1 MKFSIIGVNHR
12 TAPVEVRERLSFDQ
26 RALADALRKL
36 KRRPGIQE
44 AIILSTCNRVEVA
57 VAVDDES
64 DTGDLAR
71 EVFTDSQQTDP
82 NWLSEFTYRYNG
94 NDAIRHLF
102 RVAASLDSMVIG
114 EPQILGQL
122 KAAYASAKAAG
133 TVSGALEGVLTRAF
147 QVAKR
152 VRSETAI
159 GENAVS
165 VSYVA
170 VELARQIFGRL
181 DDTAVMLIGAGKMSE
196 LAARHL
202 RRAGASQ
209 IFVANRTHDRAVE
222 MARIFEGK
230 VVCYDEF
237 IEALPGV
244 DIVITSSGAPH
255 YILKKE
261 NVRHVIE
268 ARRNKPVFLIDIS
281 VPRNIEP
288 SVNELDNVFLYDIDD
303 LQQVVDENIRSRQQ
317 EAQEAESIIDEEV
330 DKMVSRLK
338 VREVKPTIIG
348 LQQQLEEMRRA
359 EVERVQGRLEGLTPE
374 QREAVESLTR
384 GLMNKVAHGPIC
396 ELRRQAARPNGLKAI
411 EVIRNVFRLD
421 S

>member
-12 TAPVEVRERLSFDQ
+12 TAPVEVRERLSLDQ

-44 AIILSTCNRVEVA
+44 GIILSTCNRVEVA
-57 VAVDDES
+57 VTVDDES
-64 DTGDLAR
+64 ETGDLAQ
-71 EVFTDSQQTDP
+71 EVFADTQQADAD
-82 NWLSEFTYRYNG
+82 WLSEFTYRYDG
-94 NDAIRHLF
+94 NEAIRHLF

-230 VVCYDEF
+230 VVSYDEF

-261 NVRHVIE
+261 SVRHVIE
-268 ARRNKPVFLIDIS
+268 ARRNKPVFLIDIA

-288 SVNELDNVFLYDIDD
+288 AVNELDNVFLYDIDD

-330 DKMVSRLK
+330 DKMVTRLK
-338 VREVKPTIIG
+338 VREVKPTIIS

-359 EVERVQGRLEGLTPE
+359 EVERVQGKLEGLTPA